1 MGCTNGKSKRSD
13 EDGVVDSTSHNHN
26 PLGHPSF
33 SSSCS
38 PTPIEASNTSHRL
51 FAIKDSS
58 DCSDNDEEEEEEK
71 EDIPNID
78 RPRRQSSD
86 DEDDELGM
94 VLIATL
100 SPPQPPVMPTTT
112 SPPAPRPLLNILSNS
127 PPTTAT
133 SPIQANDFII
143 NLNVNRR
150 VPTTKHMCTTDNDL
164 SKFKLSADDDD
175 DDDDESR
182 RTSTLMEDDES
193 TTISLFSPSNS
204 ICSSSSMVLQH
215 TVATVCSGD
224 YHNNYDHHPIASW
237 SDSGSD
243 VMSDDTDVPD
253 PEKLSITTEL
263 VRGFDAEG
271 NKLLNEYSVI
281 GLIGKGA
288 FGKVK
293 LA

>member
-13 EDGVVDSTSHNHN
+13 EDGVVDSTSHNRN
-26 PLGHPSF
+26 PLEHPSF

-38 PTPIEASNTSHRL
+38 PTPVDASNTSHRL

-86 DEDDELGM
+86 DGEDDDKLGM

-112 SPPAPRPLLNILSNS
+112 PAPRPLLNILSNS

-143 NLNVNRR
+143 NLHLNRR
-150 VPTTKHMCTTDNDL
+150 VPTAKHMCASTTTTTTDNDL

-175 DDDDESR
+175 DEDDNESR
-182 RTSTLMEDDES
+182 RASTLMEDDES
-193 TTISLFSPSNS
+193 TMVLDQSITLFSRTDS
-204 ICSSSSMVLQH
+204 ICSSSSMVL
-215 TVATVCSGD
+215 
-224 YHNNYDHHPIASW
+224 
-237 SDSGSD
+237 
-243 VMSDDTDVPD
+243 
-253 PEKLSITTEL
+253 
-263 VRGFDAEG
+263 
-271 NKLLNEYSVI
+271 
-281 GLIGKGA
+281 
-288 FGKVK
+288 
-293 LA
+293 